1 MNLLELVCLVIVGAW
16 LAGRLAVEPD
26 GDGRRGLLQRM
37 LVIGTG
43 AWLAEDTAIRL
54 YGFYFY
60 ADDRWT
66 LFVDRVPLLVLIIW
80 PVVVTSAFDLLRALG
95 VDERRWPLWLLALVV
110 ADAWFIEPIAVDAG
124 LWTWTSPGPFTVPT
138 IGVLGW
144 GFYAAGIGVVVARRL
159 PFVAVLV
166 VGPLLCHA
174 LLLATWWSVLR
185 WIPAPLPDGAVAAL
199 GWLVATT
206 VVLVITLRRPPGLR
220 RLVFFRAPAAVFF
233 FGLLALYGRDADDGA
248 LLLWSLGF
256 APPWLALLLLSR
268 PAPMAATTATSPPSP

>member
-1 MNLLELVCLVIVGAW
+1 MNLLEVVCLVIVGGW
-16 LAGRLAVEPD
+16 LAGRLAIEPD
-26 GDGRRGLLQRM
+26 AAGRRRVLQQM

-60 ADDRWT
+60 AEDRWT

-80 PVVVTSAFDLLRALG
+80 PVVVVSGLDLLRALQIS
-95 VDERRWPLWLLALVV
+95 EARWPLWLFALVV

-144 GFYAAGIGVVVARRL
+144 GFYAAGIGTVVARQL
-159 PFVAVLV
+159 PFAAVLV
-166 VGPLLCHA
+166 VAPVVCHLTLLV
-174 LLLATWWSVLR
+174 TWWAALR
-185 WIPAPLPDGAVAAL
+185 WIKEPLPDIAVAAL
-199 GWLVATT
+199 GWAAALA
-206 VVLVITLRRPPGLR
+206 VVVVIARTRPTGLR

-233 FGLLALYGRDADDGA
+233 FGLLAVYGRDADNAA
-248 LLLWSLGF
+248 LLAWSLAF
-256 APPWLALLLLSR
+256 APPWLALLVLSR
-268 PAPMAATTATSPPSP
+268 PATTTIATTTTSST